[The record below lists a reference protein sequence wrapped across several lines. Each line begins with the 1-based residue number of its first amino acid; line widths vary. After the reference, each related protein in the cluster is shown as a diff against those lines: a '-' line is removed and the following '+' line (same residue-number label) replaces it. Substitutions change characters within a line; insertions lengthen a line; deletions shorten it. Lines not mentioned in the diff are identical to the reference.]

1 MVRQGGDQLEGWRCC
16 LSDMSI
22 CRLLT
27 WRERR
32 GRSRPSPKEPPSQ
45 FTSVTCPPPF
55 PGPCHSSEENGGSY
69 CRGKPTSV
77 TGYNCGRKDRLDQVY
92 YCGILR
98 PCLVPPLRKSSMGEG
113 IFGQPEGQDYM
124 ISPWRGEGTA
134 GKTSCAVSGQGKA
147 GWDALEPT
155 SAFMAK
161 CA

>member
-1 MVRQGGDQLEGWRCC
+1 MAGRTAEGSPRALPVITVDGRIAWIKSITVGFSVLAWSH
-16 LSDMSI
+16 LS
-22 CRLLT
+22 
-27 WRERR
+27 E
-32 GRSRPSPKEPPSQ
+32 
-45 FTSVTCPPPF
+45 
-55 PGPCHSSEENGGSY
+55 
-69 CRGKPTSV
+69 KP
-77 TGYNCGRKDRLDQVY
+77 QW
-92 YCGILR
+92 
-98 PCLVPPLRKSSMGEG
+98 GEG